1 MDYITSKDNVQDLA
15 NKIKAY
21 YRNKGHVGVDV
32 WVETIP
38 VYALN
43 GDRLTTRYEIAS
55 NIKMKVPSIP
65 QAA

>member
-1 MDYITSKDNVQDLA
+1 MDYITNKDNVQDLA

-21 YRNKGHVGVDV
+21 YRNQGHTGVDV

-38 VYALN
+38 VYASN

-55 NIKMKVPSIP
+55 NIKMRVP